1 MQPSISRSLAII
13 AAGIALT
20 WSVAQAQAPATA
32 PQAPAAVTAPAA
44 PTTPAAQQ
52 LTIRDIYD
60 RVEAAGYRDMREI
73 EWDHGRYEVKAS
85 NAQGQRVKL
94 NVNAATGAIEST
106 RVRR

>member
-32 PQAPAAVTAPAA
+32 PQAPAAVAA
-44 PTTPAAQQ
+44 PAAQQ

-94 NVNAATGAIEST
+94 NVNASTGAIEST